1 MLLLVNNGHLDTNHS
16 GESANVSQSLT
27 ALCFL
32 CLPTLLTGNPKLFS
46 TGPFAVIESR
56 WAQ

>member
-1 MLLLVNNGHLDTNHS
+1 MLLLVNSGHLDTNHS
-16 GESANVSQSLT
+16 GASVNVSQSLI

-46 TGPFAVIESR
+46 PGLLL
-56 WAQ
+56 